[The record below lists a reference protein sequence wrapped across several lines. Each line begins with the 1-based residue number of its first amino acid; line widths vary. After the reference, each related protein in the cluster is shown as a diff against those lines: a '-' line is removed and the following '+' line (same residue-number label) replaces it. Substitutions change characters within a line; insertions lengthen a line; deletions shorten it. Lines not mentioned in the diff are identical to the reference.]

1 MRWFGPGDLEAAG
14 SGFQIKNKVV
24 VLYDHASLVPQHGQL
39 YFCLGGE
46 GADGRLPWG
55 SIELVS
61 LWDGGRCECR
71 RDEAAGVLKS
81 ELLPEYARLQLSQIR
96 PPGALDLQ
104 NHIPEYSGY
113 SFLPDGRYVAGVWL
127 CTEKEVQDYVE
138 MQRDYQHRVL
148 ICDRDDFTVLEIVE
162 GKRVFPDEQILQK
175 AAKESR
181 QRGEMAMT

>member
-1 MRWFGPGDLEAAG
+1 MRWFGTGDLEAVG
-14 SGFQIKNKVV
+14 SGFQVKNKVV
-24 VLYDHASLVPQHGQL
+24 VLYDHVSLVPRHGQL

-46 GADGRLPWG
+46 GADGSLPWG

-71 RDEAAGVLKS
+71 RDEAAGVLKT
-81 ELLPEYARLQLSQIR
+81 ELLPEYAKLQLSQIR

-104 NHIPEYSGY
+104 NHRAEYSGC
-113 SFLPDGRYVAGVWL
+113 SFLPDGRYMDGVWL